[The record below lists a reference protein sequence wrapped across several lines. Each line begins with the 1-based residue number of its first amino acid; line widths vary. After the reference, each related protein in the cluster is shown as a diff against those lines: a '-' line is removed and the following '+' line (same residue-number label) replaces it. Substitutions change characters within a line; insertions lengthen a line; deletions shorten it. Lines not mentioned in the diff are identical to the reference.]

1 MKKKKIVSVV
11 AFMLCTAMLAGTIT
25 ACTSQSADTTQNTTD
40 DTTQGGVTQM
50 ETTYDTE
57 NSGGNISELIDTSKR
72 EYYPISVLENFR
84 VQTAEITAT
93 ATQTAKVTYNAE
105 YVENG
110 IKITAKVV
118 DPISYVIEND
128 IGNGDNISIH
138 LQATN
143 SIMCGDRFAINFLCD
158 AEGNYM
164 LRRYYNSS
172 KDFKNVTE
180 VNPAAVNDTCF
191 FTHEKTD
198 EGYSVTFFASYEF
211 LRVTKEY
218 AFGKVRALLSLRNTD
233 SESKTAYL
241 IYGAEDGVSY
251 NMPNTWLVI
260 DTDNSFIRDDF
271 DTVSFEEDIL
281 SSNRYASL
289 EFMSELATITSGNGC
304 TLRYAEG
311 GAKIFSDRT
320 YCFEESYLPSELVG
334 KAFLYAPISGGA
346 ATVTK
351 AGYVVL
357 AAGELSSYD
366 GLNAKLVKDGWTQI
380 LYAAG
385 TPYNFAV
392 RTNIPDLVNW
402 YVKYCEEGEVI
413 DTDKWSVP
421 FANGETVPYAWESK
435 PAYLIL
441 DTSDAYYNISTRKWH
456 GCPTIEAT
464 NSGRLIAGWSTG
476 DKAEGEPGNYG
487 VLAYSDDNG
496 ETWKELGYV
505 NSEKAG
511 DSEKETTVCDIQLW
525 LDRETNTL
533 YCFYIMSSCLS
544 KFEKSSAVWMFWVE
558 NPDADI
564 SEWKVSEHRY
574 LFPGLLRNN
583 ITVLSD
589 GTWLAAPNNYLDE
602 RFTTVYASTDKGATW
617 SLRGRAY
624 IPEAVNYDETVIT
637 ELESGALWLTV
648 RAHTSKNV
656 VYQAFSFDKG
666 ATWTMS
672 SPTDI
677 FNCTTRFN
685 ITRLSSGAL
694 LMVYNASSG
703 RKNMTAALSYDDGKT
718 WSYSVVL
725 YQEYSTY
732 PDVSV
737 LNVDGIDQI
746 HIIFDRDRYNYGRV
760 YHGVFTEEFIKE
772 NNGKTVDRS
781 TMLNMITTLK

>member
-1 MKKKKIVSVV
+1 
-11 AFMLCTAMLAGTIT
+11 
-25 ACTSQSADTTQNTTD
+25 
-40 DTTQGGVTQM
+40 
-50 ETTYDTE
+50 
-57 NSGGNISELIDTSKR
+57 
-72 EYYPISVLENFR
+72 
-84 VQTAEITAT
+84 
-93 ATQTAKVTYNAE
+93 
-105 YVENG
+105 
-110 IKITAKVV
+110 
-118 DPISYVIEND
+118 
-128 IGNGDNISIH
+128 
-138 LQATN
+138 
-143 SIMCGDRFAINFLCD
+143 
-158 AEGNYM
+158 
-164 LRRYYNSS
+164 
-172 KDFKNVTE
+172 
-180 VNPAAVNDTCF
+180 
-191 FTHEKTD
+191 
-198 EGYSVTFFASYEF
+198 
-211 LRVTKEY
+211 
-218 AFGKVRALLSLRNTD
+218 
-233 SESKTAYL
+233 
-241 IYGAEDGVSY
+241 
-251 NMPNTWLVI
+251 
-260 DTDNSFIRDDF
+260 
-271 DTVSFEEDIL
+271 
-281 SSNRYASL
+281 
-289 EFMSELATITSGNGC
+289 
-304 TLRYAEG
+304 
-311 GAKIFSDRT
+311 
-320 YCFEESYLPSELVG
+320 
-334 KAFLYAPISGGA
+334 
-346 ATVTK
+346 
-351 AGYVVL
+351 
-357 AAGELSSYD
+357 
-366 GLNAKLVKDGWTQI
+366 
-380 LYAAG
+380 
-385 TPYNFAV
+385 
-392 RTNIPDLVNW
+392 
-402 YVKYCEEGEVI
+402 
-413 DTDKWSVP
+413 
-421 FANGETVPYAWESK
+421 
-435 PAYLIL
+435 
-441 DTSDAYYNISTRKWH
+441 
-456 GCPTIEAT
+456 
-464 NSGRLIAGWSTG
+464 
-476 DKAEGEPGNYG
+476 
-487 VLAYSDDNG
+487 
-496 ETWKELGYV
+496 
-505 NSEKAG
+505 
-511 DSEKETTVCDIQLW
+511 
-525 LDRETNTL
+525 
-533 YCFYIMSSCLS
+533 
-544 KFEKSSAVWMFWVE
+544 MFWVE